1 MSSKEEILQL
11 LKSNDIKYVDL
22 WFTDVVGA
30 VKNLTVPVSRIEHVI
45 DIGIHFD
52 GSSLD
57 GLARVAES
65 DMVLKPDLSTFTTMS
80 GLKKHTARLI
90 CSAMTTQG
98 EPFIGDPRT
107 VLHRAIKRAEEM
119 GFTFKTGVELEFF
132 LFGLDEHNK
141 PIIDT
146 SIDFASYY
154 DLASDNALNVRQ
166 DMMESLS
173 TIGIPVDSSH
183 SEVGFGQHEIDLGH
197 MDVLESADSVLTA
210 RVVMKS
216 IALRHKLHCTFI
228 PRPATE
234 LPGSG
239 MHIHQSLHDLET
251 GENVFVDTDNEYGLS
266 DIARY
271 FLAGQL
277 YHAPAMAAIVAPLV
291 NSYKRLGTSFEAPVY
306 ITWAHINRAALIRVP
321 EIMPGEDEDERIRLE
336 LRCPDPS
343 ANPYLSSAV
352 MLMAGLDG
360 IRNKMPLPDPLEE
373 TLLAGSRKRRRQ
385 FEMLPNSLGA
395 ALQALKQDDVILN
408 TLGPYISDRYISSKL
423 EEYDDYKRH
432 VTEWEIE
439 RYINRY

>member
-11 LKSNDIKYVDL
+11 LESHQIKYVDL

-30 VKNLTVPVSRIEHVI
+30 VKNLTVPVNRIEHVI

-65 DMVLKPDLSTFTTMS
+65 DMVLKPDLSTFTMMS
-80 GLKKHTARLI
+80 GLKKSTARLI
-90 CSAMTTQG
+90 CSAYTTQG

-107 VLHRAIKRAEEM
+107 VLQRAIKRAEEM

-132 LFGLDEHNK
+132 LFGLDERNK

-166 DMMESLS
+166 DMMESLAN
-173 TIGIPVDSSH
+173 IGIPVDSSH

-197 MDVLESADSVLTA
+197 LHVLESADAVLTS

-216 IALRHKLHCTFI
+216 IALRHNLHCTFI

-239 MHIHQSLHDLET
+239 MHIHQSLHNMET

-266 DIARY
+266 DVARY

-360 IRNKMPLPDPLEE
+360 IRNKMPLPEPLEE

-423 EEYDDYKRH
+423 EEYEDYKRH